1 MITLEEVKAV
11 LRSHSA
17 DFIRVYLFGSIVQG
31 DQDEYSDVD
40 LVVIRRTTLPFFERI
55 REIFDLYLDLKN
67 PDMLIYTP
75 EELDEILSEPGR
87 YFIKDIIKKGYIIE
101 GEQSGSPAVAG
112 SGGK

>member
-11 LRSHSA
+11 LRGHSA
-17 DFIRVYLFGSIVQG
+17 DFIRVYLFGSIING

-40 LVVIRRTTLPFFERI
+40 LVVIRHTTLPFFDRI
-55 REIFDLYLDLKN
+55 REIFDLYLNLKH

-75 EELDEILSEPGR
+75 EELKKILSEPGR
-87 YFIKDIIKKGYIIE
+87 YFIKDIIEKGYIVE
-101 GEQSGSPAVAG
+101 GEQSGSPSMAE